1 MLIMGKKKQNSC
13 YLLVKSNAR
22 LMIMNGIKSFFK
34 TRIGEKHLL
43 EKNHLICS
51 PAGEVTKTQSVDR

>member
-1 MLIMGKKKQNSC
+1 
-13 YLLVKSNAR
+13 
-22 LMIMNGIKSFFK
+22 MIMNGIKSFFK

-43 EKNHLICS
+43 KKNHLLCS